1 MNAAIDKAHTKI
13 INANNNA
20 AATHDAIPTII
31 SNMLCPFLHLLYSLF
46 NNCMING
53 GAD

>member
-1 MNAAIDKAHTKI
+1 MNDAINKADVNIT
-13 INANNNA
+13 NANNNA
-20 AATHDAIPTII
+20 ATTHDAIPTII